1 MGGWLGY
8 IASAAF
14 AAGLLGGVHCAA
26 MCGPIVAA
34 CSNAASA
41 SRRARWPLALAYNGG
56 RIISYATAGAIA
68 GFSGQTGLA
77 LRGGTLT
84 LEAMSIIAGAALIV
98 MALCVA
104 GVPRV
109 KRVLEAAGGLIW
121 RQVQPYSRR
130 FLPANT
136 VPRAFGLGTIWGW
149 LPCGMVYAV
158 LVTAVAAAGPAEGA
172 LVMLAFGLG
181 TLPNVLALGVI
192 ASRLKALRLKSVRI
206 GAAAAIAGLAIV
218 GPFAVHHVH
227 GTTADALYCRP
238 PALAGAIR

>member
-34 CSNAASA
+34 CSSAAS
-41 SRRARWPLALAYNGG
+41 SSGFARWSLALAYNAG
-56 RIISYATAGAIA
+56 RIASYTLAGAIA
-68 GFSGQTGLA
+68 GFLGQAGVA
-77 LRGGTLT
+77 MRGGPLAFAVMP
-84 LEAMSIIAGAALIV
+84 LIASAALLL
-98 MALCVA
+98 MALYVA

-109 KRVLEAAGGLIW
+109 KRVLETAGGFVW
-121 RQVQPYSRR
+121 RRVQPFSRR

-136 VPRAFGLGTIWGW
+136 VPRALGLGAIWGW

-158 LVTAVAAAGPAEGA
+158 LITAVAAAGPAQGA
-172 LVMLAFGLG
+172 LVMLAFGVG

-192 ASRLKALRLKSVRI
+192 ASRLKALRLKAVRRV
-206 GAAAAIAGLAIV
+206 AAVVIASFAVI
-218 GPFAVHHVH
+218 GPFVAYHVH
-227 GTTADALYCRP
+227 GSTADALYCRAP
-238 PALAGAIR
+238 VSAPGAR

>member
-34 CSNAASA
+34 CSSA
-41 SRRARWPLALAYNGG
+41 SSGPGRGRWLIALAYNAG

-68 GFSGQTGLA
+68 GVFGQAGLA

-84 LEAMSIIAGAALIV
+84 LQAMPIIAAAALLV
-98 MALCVA
+98 MALYVA

-109 KRVLEAAGGLIW
+109 KRVLESAGGVIW
-121 RQVQPYSRR
+121 RRVQPFSRR

-136 VPRAFGLGTIWGW
+136 LPRAFGLGAIWGW

-172 LVMLAFGLG
+172 LVMLAFGFG

-192 ASRLKALRLKSVRI
+192 ASRLRVLRLKSVRI
-206 GAAAAIAGLAIV
+206 AAAAVIAGLAVI

-227 GTTADALYCRP
+227 GTTADALYCRAP
-238 PALAGAIR
+238 DAAGMTR